1 MRAYVCVCVCVVYC
15 STIKEGRK
23 KCFRSLTLSSSP
35 LPRRRYDVC
44 RTETDLSTSLSFS
57 LQPRWRCHS
66 IPVPIS
72 SFSTPSPFW
81 KPSSSYRIPITTR
94 AHNNLI
100 SPHFNGPSLIRL
112 QLTAAARC
120 RFKWPSFI
128 LFYLNKVEKTK
139 SFQKKNMLT
148 QLLRLWVSLV
158 FATYLPTFVH
168 TSW

>member
-1 MRAYVCVCVCVVYC
+1 M
-15 STIKEGRK
+15 
-23 KCFRSLTLSSSP
+23 F
-35 LPRRRYDVC
+35 
-44 RTETDLSTSLSFS
+44 SLSHSLILSPTPSALWLLQDRDQPIYVSHS

-66 IPVPIS
+66 IPAVPIS
-72 SFSTPSPFW
+72 SYPAPSPYW

-100 SPHFNGPSLIRL
+100 SPRFNGPSLIRL

-148 QLLRLWVSLV
+148 RLLRLRVSLV
-158 FATYLPTFVH
+158 FTTCLPTFVLH
-168 TSW
+168 VAYIPLDNVNW